1 MKSAALLLVAMVLG
15 ESAVAAGLDTHKC
28 LPRDIHRETYS
39 DESSKTL
46 AAATRS
52 KVKLAS
58 DWNDGQILAA
68 FGFTQA
74 TAADSEQGIDGTQA
88 AYRVG
93 KTSISIVRSAS
104 TGLVIRINRGRYAG
118 YWIVEPCY

>member
-1 MKSAALLLVAMVLG
+1 MKSAALLLLAMALG
-15 ESAVAAGLDTHKC
+15 GNTVAAGLDTHQC
-28 LPRDIHRETYS
+28 LPRDIHRETYLDDS
-39 DESSKTL
+39 AKTL
-46 AAATRS
+46 AAAMRS

-88 AYRVG
+88 AYHMG

-104 TGLVIRINRGRYAG
+104 TGLVISINRGPYAG
-118 YWIVEPCY
+118 HWIVEPCY